1 MPSPD
6 VTAKGLISNLLGFS
20 QTADRTKR
28 QIITEDIVILIDGS
42 GSVSSCEFNKG
53 KEALKRVITS
63 TLHTPGYDVK
73 YAAIAFGSTAIV
85 NFTFLSNSMAA
96 REVAKISYPGGGT
109 NTEAGL
115 AEAKKLFDDPHSGI
129 FLMQ

>member
-20 QTADRTKR
+20 QTVDRTKR

-53 KEALKRVITS
+53 KEAVKRVIMS
-63 TLHTPGYDVK
+63 TLHISGYDVK
-73 YAAIAFGSTAIV
+73 YAAITFGSTASV
-85 NFTFLSNSMAA
+85 NFKFLPNSMAA
-96 REVAKISYPGGGT
+96 SEITKISYPGGGT